1 MNPHG
6 ALTLRFRG
14 ILTIWVLLSSCLGCG
29 TGPVDHGA
37 PPRPT
42 TSPESGAPKVP
53 EWVVETGGD
62 AEFWDRIE
70 SKDDL
75 LDPGLM
81 KTAGR
86 RGGVVSRW
94 AKARSGEA
102 QEPEPPPPINIEKL
116 RGDPSPDGDP
126 RTRAQPE
133 SASESSDGAPETED
147 APEDASSQPSD
158 ELDGFDE
165 LLRDSEDNGGK

>member
-1 MNPHG
+1 MNTHG

-14 ILTIWVLLSSCLGCG
+14 ILTVWASLSACLGCS
-29 TGPVDHGA
+29 TGPVDDGA

-42 TSPESGAPKVP
+42 TSPELGAPKVP
-53 EWVVETGGD
+53 EWVVEPEGD
-62 AEFWDRIE
+62 AEFWDQVE
-70 SKDDL
+70 SKNDL

-94 AKARSGEA
+94 AKTRSGEA
-102 QEPEPPPPINIEKL
+102 VEPEPPPPINVEKL
-116 RGDPSPDGDP
+116 RGDPSPAGDP
-126 RTRAQPE
+126 RTKARPE

-147 APEDASSQPSD
+147 ASSQPSD
-158 ELDGFDE
+158 ELEGLDE
-165 LLRDSEDNGGK
+165 LLRDSENNGGK